1 MDDAHSSGGKV
12 LVHCVAGM
20 SRSVSLV
27 LAYLV
32 QREPRMRLAEA
43 LRLVKQKRT
52 VVSPNPCFMEQLA
65 RFEVRR
71 SGEKRAA
78 WARARARASLRERKE
93 HFGSARM
100 AFRIPLLRRF
110 WGKSC

>member
-1 MDDAHSSGGKV
+1 MSCHVPCARATCPPPGADLLRHLPAAISFMDDAHSSGGKV

-71 SGEKRAA
+71 SEKKKG
-78 WARARARASLRERKE
+78 SL
-93 HFGSARM
+93 S
-100 AFRIPLLRRF
+100 
-110 WGKSC
+110 

>member
-71 SGEKRAA
+71 SEKKKG
-78 WARARARASLRERKE
+78 SL
-93 HFGSARM
+93 S
-100 AFRIPLLRRF
+100 
-110 WGKSC
+110 